1 MAADG
6 MTGVPPDPSVDADGE
21 DATGSREPAVEVQI
35 ADRAQS
41 AAVCAGRAF
50 GESIAGVSWAPCTG
64 LFAHKHGF
72 KGSLADAGS
81 SAKTFA
87 VLSGVHSLAVCL
99 LKLLRGRMMVQIN
112 AGIAGC
118 CTGLALSCPGAPQAM
133 LQSCIT
139 FGAFS
144 WIFEKINKQQAA
156 LALPFSPENA
166 VGSRSQ
172 AVLPPFSLAL
182 PLHVA
187 EGFSL
192 LCQSGRRRPRGELTA
207 EPDDLGSP
215 LTIFFFFFICFPAHR
230 VVLVTLPSVKCRMAA
245 CPLFCLCMGH
255 FLQTLFCGG
264 ISGPSG
270 CGGEFSAARSSSIS
284 AFKPMC
290 VPG

>member
-50 GESIAGVSWAPCTG
+50 GESIAGGFMGSVFGYGTG

-99 LKLLRGRMMVQIN
+99 LKLLRGKDDEIN

-192 LCQSGRRRPRGELTA
+192 LCQSREKKTTRG
-207 EPDDLGSP
+207 
-215 LTIFFFFFICFPAHR
+215 AHR
-230 VVLVTLPSVKCRMAA
+230 RA
-245 CPLFCLCMGH
+245 
-255 FLQTLFCGG
+255 
-264 ISGPSG
+264 
-270 CGGEFSAARSSSIS
+270 
-284 AFKPMC
+284 
-290 VPG
+290 